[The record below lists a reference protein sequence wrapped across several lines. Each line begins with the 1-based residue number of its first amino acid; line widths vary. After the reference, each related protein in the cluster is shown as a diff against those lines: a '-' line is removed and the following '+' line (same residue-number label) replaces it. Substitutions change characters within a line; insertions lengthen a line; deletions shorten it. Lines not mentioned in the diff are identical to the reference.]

1 MTKQGAVGPTNI
13 AQRGRKKMTL
23 TKDNWIEERC
33 DAMDKG
39 MKAGNCKEAHGTQN
53 ELTKT
58 NQQRS
63 AVLDIKIVS

>member
-1 MTKQGAVGPTNI
+1 MM
-13 AQRGRKKMTL
+13 RS

-33 DAMDKG
+33 DAMSKG
-39 MKAGNCKEAHGTQN
+39 MKAGNSKEAYGTIN
-53 ELTKT
+53 GLTET